1 MKSAIFVILLL
12 FIYVNLFGQ
21 NDLNEKRLIDFK
33 LYSNF
38 DFSSKYINYETDTIN
53 GTSKNEYVKE
63 INGFNFS
70 PSLVFYSKKG
80 NSSEIE
86 ISRLDYSNKYNE
98 KYTILDSTGAIL
110 NVMSGNTHK
119 QFELYLRYEYRLK
132 LFKKKDWKK
141 TKLILGFSGTPFV
154 VWDKTEP
161 VLNTEFTKHKTIVGF
176 YLSVIPRIEYSIS
189 ERWYLDLN
197 IPVAIFTSHYT
208 SFRNEDPSL
217 PSEERSKN
225 IFDFYNGPIS
235 YAIRLG
241 IGFKI

>member
-1 MKSAIFVILLL
+1 MRNVNFVILLL
-12 FIYVNLFGQ
+12 LVSVNLFGQ
-21 NDLNEKRLIDFK
+21 NNFDDKKPIGVK

-53 GTSKNEYVKE
+53 GTSLNGYMKE

-70 PSLVFYSKKG
+70 PSLVFYTKKG

-86 ISRLDYSNKYNE
+86 ISRLKYSNNFNQE
-98 KYTILDSTGAIL
+98 YTQLDSSGAIL
-110 NVMSGNTHK
+110 NIFAGNTQK
-119 QFELYLRYEYRLK
+119 RFELYLRYEYKLS

-141 TKLILGFSGTPFV
+141 IKPIIGFSGTPFLT
-154 VWDKTEP
+154 WDKTEP
-161 VLNTEFTKHKTIVGF
+161 ILNTEFTKNRTIVGLF
-176 YLSVIPRIEYSIS
+176 LSVIPRIEYSIN

-197 IPVAIFTSHYT
+197 IPLAIVTTHYT
-208 SFRNEDPSL
+208 SIRNNDPSL
-217 PSEERSKN
+217 EERSRN